1 MQSSP
6 RRLVEIRVSEPVSDR
21 SLNELFADAWEGHV
35 ERSFQAVL
43 SRSLLHVCA
52 YANGDLI
59 GFVNVATDGGQ
70 HAFIL
75 DTCVHSRHRKHGV
88 GRALVSKAIEQAS
101 QAGVTWVHVDYEPG
115 LHRFY
120 EACGF
125 RPSSAGVLHVGA

>member
-1 MQSSP
+1 
-6 RRLVEIRVSEPVSDR
+6 VEFLDIRVSEPVSDAA
-21 SLNELFADAWEGHV
+21 LNGLFASAWEGHV
-35 ERSFQAVL
+35 ERSFRPVL

-70 HAFIL
+70 HAFII
-75 DTCVHSRHRKHGV
+75 DTCVHRHHRRNGV
-88 GRALVSKAIEQAS
+88 GKAVVRKAVEEAS
-101 QAGVTWVHVDYEPG
+101 RTGVTWLHVDYEPE

-125 RPSSAGVLHVGA
+125 RPSSAGVLRVG